1 MNTVIWCSLNI
12 ITLSGAIAAAMVANT
27 VHTHM
32 KKYRNPNEPPSLPAE
47 KPKTKKS
54 DVSFYEKVFEL
65 ARQVPK
71 GKVTTYGAIAEAAGI
86 RLSARMV
93 GWAMHAAGKVKPP
106 VPAHR
111 IVNRNGMLSA
121 KHQFATPTLMQEL
134 LEQEGIKI
142 KDDKIL
148 NFKDVLWI
156 PGTQQVKKKAK
167 K

>member
-1 MNTVIWCSLNI
+1 MNRDTWYSLRIICSHE
-12 ITLSGAIAAAMVANT
+12 AIAAEMAVNT
-27 VHTHM
+27 VLTNM
-32 KKYRNPNEPPSLPAE
+32 KKYRNPNEPPSLPTG
-47 KPKTKKS
+47 KPETKKR
-54 DVSFYEKVFEL
+54 DVSFYDRVFEL

-93 GWAMHAAGKVKPP
+93 GWALNNAGKAKPA

-111 IVNRNGMLSA
+111 IVNRNGVLSA

-134 LEQEGIKI
+134 LEQEGIQI

-148 NFKDVLWI
+148 NFKDVLWV
-156 PGTQQVKKKAK
+156 PGKQKAK